1 MDSAIRMAI
10 INEVRTALRAVS
22 EQLEERYVTAEELSK
37 QFSFFTREWIKDYGH
52 LLPRERVIVVK
63 DNLTPTTHWGYPLH
77 KITRMVGDGSFRVLE
92 YKEKMKAGNLCGQ
105 TAKHT
110 AQA

>member
-37 QFSFFTREWIKDYGH
+37 QFSFFTREWIKDYEETDPGH
-52 LLPRERVIVVK
+52 RHISHLFGLFPGDQINESNPEIYEAAKR
-63 DNLTPTTHWGYPLH
+63 T
-77 KITRMVGDGSFRVLE
+77 ITNIAPISPSSS
-92 YKEKMKAGNLCGQ
+92 Q
-105 TAKHT
+105 ITANI
-110 AQA
+110 